1 MAGSSAGLASFA
13 VRNPVSSLS
22 LSAPV
27 VVALRSKPRK
37 PGNDQLNETS
47 SALMHSP
54 LWLVACLLALPTGY
68 TTRGITLKL
77 HSCVPMCALP
87 PLRCAVLYTYS
98 RITTGCASD
107 ATIRHDR
114 ENYVLAQLSL
124 APYRSRTRQRGR
136 GDSVSL
142 NQRYT

>member
-1 MAGSSAGLASFA
+1 
-13 VRNPVSSLS
+13 
-22 LSAPV
+22 
-27 VVALRSKPRK
+27 
-37 PGNDQLNETS
+37 
-47 SALMHSP
+47 MHSP

-107 ATIRHDR
+107 ATIRYDR
-114 ENYVLAQLSL
+114 ESYVLAHPIKAEQGS
-124 APYRSRTRQRGR
+124 AGEGIREP
-136 GDSVSL
+136 D
-142 NQRYT
+142 QRYT